1 MKATVYLT
9 FCFDYEVEVD
19 DEIFENDTRDAWN
32 EAENLAFEKFEEQH
46 PHLFDGEYQECE
58 VEWDEEASRHFP

>member
-19 DEIFENDTRDAWN
+19 DEIFERGTGEAWE

-46 PHLFDGEYQECE
+46 PYLFDGEYQNCE
-58 VEWDEEASRHFP
+58 VEWEE